1 MSSLKPVFALVAA
14 AALPLL
20 AACSTNTVQGAKQ
33 DAHLVKG
40 KAIEVKD
47 KVVDKAIEVKD
58 VVVDKS
64 LEIKDK
70 AVEGGKAAGQ
80 AVGSGLEKA
89 GEAVKGATN

>member
-1 MSSLKPVFALVAA
+1 MSVKPLPFLIAA
-14 AALPLL
+14 VVLASL
-20 AACSTNTVQGAKQ
+20 AACSTNTVQGVKQ
-33 DAHLVKG
+33 DAHLVKE

-47 KVVDKAIEVKD
+47 KVVGKAIEVKD

-64 LEIKDK
+64 IEVKDK
-70 AVEGGKAAGQ
+70 TVEGSKAAGQ

>member
-1 MSSLKPVFALVAA
+1 MSVFKSVFTLIAA
-14 AALPLL
+14 AAL
-20 AACSTNTVQGAKQ
+20 AACGTHTAQGVKQ
-33 DAHLVKG
+33 DAHVVKD

-64 LEIKDK
+64 LEVKDK

>member
-1 MSSLKPVFALVAA
+1 MSSLKPLATLIAA
-14 AALPLL
+14 AALTAL
-20 AACSTNTVQGAKQ
+20 AACSTNTVQGVKQ
-33 DAHLVKG
+33 DAHLVKE

-64 LEIKDK
+64 IEVKDK

>member
-1 MSSLKPVFALVAA
+1 MSVKPLYLLIAAVAVAA
-14 AALPLL
+14 LT
-20 AACSTNTVQGAKQ
+20 ACSTNTVQGVKQ
-33 DAHLVKG
+33 DAHLVKE

-58 VVVDKS
+58 AVVDKS
-64 LEIKDK
+64 IEVKDK

>member
-1 MSSLKPVFALVAA
+1 MSALKPLFSVIAA
-14 AALPLL
+14 AALASL
-20 AACSTNTVQGAKQ
+20 AACSTNTAQGVRQ
-33 DAHLVKG
+33 DAQLVKD
-40 KAIEVKD
+40 KAVEVKD

-64 LEIKDK
+64 IEVKDK

-89 GEAVKGATN
+89 GDAVKGATN